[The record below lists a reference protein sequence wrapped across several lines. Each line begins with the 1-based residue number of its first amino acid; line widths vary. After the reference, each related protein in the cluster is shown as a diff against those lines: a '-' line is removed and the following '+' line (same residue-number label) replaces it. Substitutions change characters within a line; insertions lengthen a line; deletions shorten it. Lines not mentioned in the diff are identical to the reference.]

1 MSRTSSGQLQAEE
14 GNNVGFDEV
23 FSLRKPRDL
32 KAGLASGAKSVAKGV
47 LAGTIGLVAAPA
59 IGAHQEGLAGF
70 AKGAA
75 AGLLGAVVL
84 PVTGV
89 AVGAAQVVRGAA
101 NTPEALKQAS
111 AGKHWDEDSRAW
123 IEPPGLALA
132 VDGGEE
138 ARAARAQWRRRQA
151 AAQRGGAG
159 ATDEPDFYELLG
171 VERDA
176 SPEEIKKAYYLLARR
191 MHPDKNPADPEA
203 NAKFQQLGEAYQVL
217 GNAELRKRYDEH
229 GAEGLDVN
237 FVDGAEFFTALFG
250 SDRFEHL
257 VGELRLAAAARQGG
271 DLQPTQ
277 MRRIQH
283 AREEKLAVLLG
294 ALLRRYVE
302 GDAVG
307 FRDSMTAEAAELAT
321 ASFGDVM
328 LGAIGGVYKTQADIV
343 LGGFFDGG
351 LVALRAKGR
360 GLKAHLSAASLAIK
374 VYKKQ
379 QEIAQLDALEQQA
392 RQAQEQAATAQQQEQ
407 QQQQQQQQQPKGA
420 QGSRGGSVDGGAAQG
435 AGPDQQQH
443 ATAAAAAALEAARV
457 AAERMKL
464 EEQSLPLMLEA
475 MWAANKLDIEAT
487 LRHVCRRL
495 LEDEKI
501 SKAHRRLRAEA
512 LRLLGTIFLAAAE
525 KAAEAKQQAGTA
537 SGASGSS
544 RPGAARQGQPGA
556 AVKRAAAAAAAAGQG
571 VSGFGAGGEGS
582 SSNGGTFSSAERERR
597 RKAKEEEERRRQEE
611 QARAA
616 KQQMEDAMLRVMQRR
631 MQQQD

>member
-1 MSRTSSGQLQAEE
+1 MSRASSGQLQGEE
-14 GNNVGFDEV
+14 ANVGFDDV

-123 IEPPGLALA
+123 IEPPGLALTL
-132 VDGGEE
+132 DGGEE

-151 AAQRGGAG
+151 AAQRGVA
-159 ATDEPDFYELLG
+159 APDEPDFYELLG

-176 SPEEIKKAYYLLARR
+176 SPEQIKKAYYLLARR
-191 MHPDKNPADPEA
+191 MHPDKNPGDPEA

-229 GAEGLDVN
+229 GTEGLDVN

-257 VGELRLAAAARQGG
+257 VGELMLAAAARHGG
-271 DLQPTQ
+271 DFQPAQ
-277 MRRIQH
+277 LKRIQH

-307 FRDSMTAEAAELAT
+307 FRESMAVEAGELAT

-328 LGAIGGVYKTQADIV
+328 LGAVGGTYKTQADIV

-351 LVALRAKGR
+351 LTALRAKGR
-360 GLKAHLSAASLAIK
+360 GLKAQLSAASLALK

-392 RQAQEQAATAQQQEQ
+392 RQVQEQASAAQQQQQPGAEQ
-407 QQQQQQQQQPKGA
+407 QQQQQREEDDGRGGSIAGGAAPGAAADQQQQ
-420 QGSRGGSVDGGAAQG
+420 QE
-435 AGPDQQQH
+435 QQ
-443 ATAAAAAALEAARV
+443 ATVAAAAGLEAARV
-457 AAERMKL
+457 AAERVKL

-487 LRHVCRRL
+487 VRHVCKKL
-495 LEDEKI
+495 LNDEKV

-512 LRLLGTIFLAAAE
+512 LRELGTIFLAAAQKVAEE
-525 KAAEAKQQAGTA
+525 KQARTAAAAGGSGQAGSA
-537 SGASGSS
+537 G
-544 RPGAARQGQPGA
+544 QGQPGA
-556 AVKRAAAAAAAAGQG
+556 APRPAAKAAAAAAN
-571 VSGFGAGGEGS
+571 GAIGSGEGS
-582 SSNGGTFSSAERERR
+582 SRSGGAFASAEWERR
-597 RKAKEEEERRRQEE
+597 RRAKEEEEQRRQEE

-616 KQQMEDAMLRVMQRR
+616 KQQMEEAMMRVMQRR